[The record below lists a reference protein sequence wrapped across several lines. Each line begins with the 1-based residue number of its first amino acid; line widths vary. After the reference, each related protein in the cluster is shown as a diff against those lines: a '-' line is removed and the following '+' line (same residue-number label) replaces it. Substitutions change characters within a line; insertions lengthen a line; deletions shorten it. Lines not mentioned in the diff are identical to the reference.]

1 MARDYGAI
9 FSKLNLRVFIANYTR
24 RRRCQRLR
32 DCVTCTVRVSVTVRV
47 HVSVRGCNTAST
59 LRHAMSSSDHR
70 IVGLS
75 IGLPQIVRSVDMN
88 KNPHVNTCECVSIN
102 NYGGVHR
109 NGLCMSSVDN
119 CYG

>member
-1 MARDYGAI
+1 MGTQRGSRVTRSKSQYLVSVARDYDAI

-75 IGLPQIVRSVDMN
+75 IGLPQIVRYEQKPTRQYM
-88 KNPHVNTCECVSIN
+88 
-102 NYGGVHR
+102 
-109 NGLCMSSVDN
+109 
-119 CYG
+119 